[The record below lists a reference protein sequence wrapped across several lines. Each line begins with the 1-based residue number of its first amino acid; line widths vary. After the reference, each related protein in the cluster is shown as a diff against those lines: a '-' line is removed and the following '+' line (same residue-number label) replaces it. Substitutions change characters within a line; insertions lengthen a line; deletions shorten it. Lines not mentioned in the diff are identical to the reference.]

1 MSLSSMG
8 TKLING
14 GGNAMQGLSDMNSA
28 KDRQT
33 SLYKNTGSNDSA
45 DSVYDNLRKGDKEN
59 DKLQDIST
67 EEGAKR
73 REESMMAGFEAAD
86 EKLANQIVAKK
97 IENAVVQF

>member
-1 MSLSSMG
+1 MSASSMG
-8 TKLING
+8 TKLVNG
-14 GGNAMQGLSDMNSA
+14 IGNGMQGLSDINSA

-33 SLYKNTGSNDSA
+33 SLYKNTGSNDST

-59 DKLQDIST
+59 GKLQDIST